1 MSLDLGLS
9 PYVDDVE
16 LNLVGS
22 HSKAC
27 SNVTHA
33 RKNIATSKLNLTIG
47 GNCIEQM
54 HYSDAY
60 RHNAPKTA
68 TTVSKTTAS
77 TSMFDKIYSRR

>member
-47 GNCIEQM
+47 GNCIVQM

-60 RHNAPKTA
+60 CHNAPKTA
-68 TTVSKTTAS
+68 TTVAS
-77 TSMFDKIYSRR
+77 TSMFDKIF